1 MQSRRDYVKFSR
13 KLSLLL
19 EDCYLDT
26 KYPNENYKEF
36 EKVYGHK
43 YEEIAFTKGA
53 SSLTEHNFYLFV
65 KEKALQHKVEL
76 LEMCANLPKLKTA
89 AADTA
94 GTIAY
99 TELLMDGKL
108 SPNIFKTSCEDADKF
123 IGLLEI
129 NGIAY
134 ARDLVG
140 SKEFKAAPIILNLRY
155 KDQVNPDAE

>member
-1 MQSRRDYVKFSR
+1 MLSRRDYIKFSR
-13 KLSLLL
+13 KLSSML

-36 EKVYGHK
+36 EKAYGYK
-43 YEEIAFTKGA
+43 YDEIAFTKGA

-65 KEKALQHKVEL
+65 KEKVLQHKDEL
-76 LEMCANLPKLKTA
+76 LEMCANLPKMKTVA
-89 AADTA
+89 TDTA
-94 GTIAY
+94 GTISY
-99 TELLMDGKL
+99 TDLLPETNRTKE
-108 SPNIFKTSCEDADKF
+108 SFTYSCEEADKF

-129 NGIAY
+129 NGVGY

-140 SKEFKAAPIILNLRY
+140 SKEFKAAPIILSPRY